1 KLKICYLLPLQQVIS
16 FSSQTMFKEEAV
28 WPTYTYFN
36 MGRGTSVTLHDRF
49 TRLKLQA
56 AYLAEKNLSLQNLD
70 GNQRRPD
77 DAASQEAGR
86 RGFGA
91 KSEPTDRWRGVAD
104 GRVQRRHQGFHGG
117 ANSAGSGGGSVGGTG
132 GSGGGCRIS
141 QAFRS
146 ALKGSDRGTAE
157 RWLGSGC
164 HSNSSVIEASHAQR
178 PVGANSNWR
187 RPERRVPCRRE
198 LDRDIDQYMSGGQS
212 SSEDSG

>member
-1 KLKICYLLPLQQVIS
+1 
-16 FSSQTMFKEEAV
+16 
-28 WPTYTYFN
+28 
-36 MGRGTSVTLHDRF
+36 F

-56 AYLAEKNLSLQNLD
+56 AYLAEKNFSLQNLD

-77 DAASQEAGR
+77 DAARSWTARIR
-86 RGFGA
+86 REIG
-91 KSEPTDRWRGVAD
+91 TNDRWRGVAD

-146 ALKGSDRGTAE
+146 ALKGSDR
-157 RWLGSGC
+157 
-164 HSNSSVIEASHAQR
+164 VIEASHAQR